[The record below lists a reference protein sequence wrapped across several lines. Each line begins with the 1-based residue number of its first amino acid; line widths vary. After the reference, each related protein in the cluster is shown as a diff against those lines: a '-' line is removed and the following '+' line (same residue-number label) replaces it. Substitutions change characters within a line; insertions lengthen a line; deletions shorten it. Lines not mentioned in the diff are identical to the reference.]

1 MKLHLL
7 LAGIWIPRG
16 GMDYASE
23 QKSEGEVVTNTLQK
37 VKIESLMVME
47 SDSDGGKKVAGI
59 GKSDA
64 FDE

>member
-1 MKLHLL
+1 M
-7 LAGIWIPRG
+7 
-16 GMDYASE
+16 
-23 QKSEGEVVTNTLQK
+23 TNTLQK